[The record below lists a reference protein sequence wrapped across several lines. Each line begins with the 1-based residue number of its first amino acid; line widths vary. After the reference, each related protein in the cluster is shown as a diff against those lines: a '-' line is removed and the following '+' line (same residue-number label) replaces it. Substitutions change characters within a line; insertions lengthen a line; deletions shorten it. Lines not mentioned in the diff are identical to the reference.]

1 MNYFYANAANE
12 PVGPISEE
20 QLHELY
26 QNRTI
31 ALDTFVVSD
40 EGSEWVAYRSIT
52 KIPTAPPTPA
62 IVPVQTS
69 SVVAVQNQSL
79 QATKKCPF
87 CDEQISAEA
96 KKCKHCGETIDV
108 ALRAAEEAKRS
119 SAEARRSNSTQ
130 PMIFMNAGG
139 GASSSAAAVGNGQGQ
154 IIGTKSR
161 MVAVLLAFFLGGIG
175 LHKFYLGR
183 TFWGLI
189 YLCFCWTGI
198 PFVLGIL
205 EGITYLLSS
214 NRSFALKYG

>member
-1 MNYFYANAANE
+1 
-12 PVGPISEE
+12 
-20 QLHELY
+20 
-26 QNRTI
+26 
-31 ALDTFVVSD
+31 
-40 EGSEWVAYRSIT
+40 
-52 KIPTAPPTPA
+52 
-62 IVPVQTS
+62 
-69 SVVAVQNQSL
+69 
-79 QATKKCPF
+79 
-87 CDEQISAEA
+87 
-96 KKCKHCGETIDV
+96 
-108 ALRAAEEAKRS
+108 
-119 SAEARRSNSTQ
+119 
-130 PMIFMNAGG
+130 MNAGG